1 MRLALAAALA
11 LLLAAPAAALASDPG
26 GGSAAS
32 PSGDG
37 GGASSG
43 QAVSPSKPATP
54 AKKRKHKRRRARN
67 PVLTGFRLSRPKLF
81 LYGRPSRVAFR
92 IKSRAK
98 TVRVRLY
105 LLRQGRRRPVRTI
118 FLGDQAT
125 NTTRAFYLTGLE
137 SGLLLPQGLYTLKIA
152 AKDAR
157 GRRLRRAAT
166 ASAVT
171 ELSFFHH
178 RFPIAGPFSYSGP
191 DGNFGAKRDGH
202 IHQGQDLP
210 APEGTP
216 VVAPRGGTVEA
227 VQYQAGG
234 AGHYVVLD
242 GDAEQRDYV
251 DMHLRTGSNV
261 VKQGQRVRTGQRLGE
276 VGSTGASSGPH
287 LHFEIWIGGG
297 WYTGGH
303 PVDPLP
309 YLRTW
314 DRWS

>member
-1 MRLALAAALA
+1 MRLALVAALA
-11 LLLAAPAAALASDPG
+11 LLLAAPAAALAGDPG
-26 GGSAAS
+26 GGAAA
-32 PSGDG
+32 PVSGG
-37 GGASSG
+37 GGASYG
-43 QAVSPSKPATP
+43 QAVSQSKPAAQ
-54 AKKRKHKRRRARN
+54 AKERKRRRARSRG
-67 PVLTGFRLSRPKLF
+67 PLLTGFRLSRPKLF
-81 LYGRPSRVAFR
+81 LYGRPARVAFR

-105 LLRQGRRRPVRTI
+105 FLRQGGRAPVRTI

-125 NTTRAFYLTGLE
+125 NTTRAYYLTGLE
-137 SGLLLPQGLYTLKIA
+137 TGLLPQGLYTLKIA

-157 GRRLRRAAT
+157 GRRLRRAPT
-166 ASAVT
+166 ASTVT

-191 DGNFGAKRDGH
+191 DGRFGAPRRGH
-202 IHQGQDLP
+202 SHQGQDLP

-242 GDAEQRDYV
+242 GDAEDRDYV
-251 DMHLRTGSNV
+251 FMHLRTGSIV
-261 VKQGQRVRTGQRLGE
+261 VKVGQHVRTGQRLGD
-276 VGSTGASSGPH
+276 VGSTGESSGPH
-287 LHFEIWIGGG
+287 LHFEIWVGGG